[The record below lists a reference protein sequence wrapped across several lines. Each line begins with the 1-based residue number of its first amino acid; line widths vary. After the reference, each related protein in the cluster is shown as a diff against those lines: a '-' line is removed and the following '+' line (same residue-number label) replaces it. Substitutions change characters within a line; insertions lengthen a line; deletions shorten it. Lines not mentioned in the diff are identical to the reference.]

1 MRTAARPHAFTGAF
15 GLPHSG
21 DVQGHPLRYSAAL
34 LLTALASQ
42 TSASAQTAQL
52 LVRSGEQATQLSY
65 EVFRRFGSDAAGLV
79 LPAPVI
85 NDQGDVLFFGSL
97 GGPVG
102 ATDTAVFVL
111 TDQGFRVA
119 ARRFTTVPG
128 YPSGTSFESFPSVL
142 LADNGD
148 AIIKARLT
156 GSSVLMGINDVGI
169 WRSTPFAT
177 VQLARTSDFA
187 PQTSPAA
194 TYKLLLEP
202 MVARA
207 TTAASLAI
215 PARVKNTQTL
225 TEHDGVWIPG
235 HGEPRRAMQ
244 GSVAP
249 GTAGAIFSGV
259 LCLPSSVG
267 PAVYYGELSGGDV
280 QTLSFGGT
288 TFSNASGI
296 WADDG
301 TALPILRARPGMP
314 LTDGASGPVL
324 SSILT
329 SERHPLSTADGSIIF
344 AGTAVNGVSGT
355 NLGQG
360 VWRLGNGL
368 IEQVMLSGDLIG
380 NAPGVTAS
388 SVILSAASGALH
400 DSGGKTIVVS
410 RLSGAGVTY
419 LNETALLERSDLGL
433 MLVARARQQA
443 PGCPSGQI
451 FTTSSLSG
459 SIATARSGKWA
470 FSAQV
475 QGTGVTTANDR
486 GVWVVQNGLAELAL
500 REGMQVSSYLIA
512 EIKDS
517 ASSLQISDSGDII
530 VHCDLVPASNP
541 FGARSAAIV
550 AWSPCRGTSIPIAN
564 GRPLQLASGST
575 ANVVNFRAATSGML
589 NRHGELVAA
598 VKFASAIPDDEAIA
612 LISLPGCNP
621 CRADYDNSG
630 VLTVHDIY
638 IFLTNWF
645 RGEADYDNS
654 GTTEV
659 LDIFAFLSDWYAG
672 CP

>member
-21 DVQGHPLRYSAAL
+21 EVRQQKARYSAAIL
-34 LLTALASQ
+34 LAALACQ

-52 LVRSGEQATQLSY
+52 LVRSGEQATDLSY
-65 EVFRRFGSDAAGLV
+65 EVFRRFGSDAAGIV
-79 LPAPVI
+79 LPAPVL

-111 TDQGFRVA
+111 TNQGFRVA

-156 GSSVLMGINDVGI
+156 GSSVQMGINDVGV
-169 WRSTPFAT
+169 WRSTPTET
-177 VQLARTSDFA
+177 VQLARTSEFA

-202 MVARA
+202 MVTRA
-207 TTAASLAI
+207 STAASLAI

-225 TEHDGVWIPG
+225 TEHDGIWIPG
-235 HGEPRRAMQ
+235 HAQPRRAMQ

-249 GTAGAIFSGV
+249 GTAGAVFSGV
-259 LCLPSSVG
+259 LCVPSSAG

-280 QTLSFGGT
+280 QTLSIGGN
-288 TFSNASGI
+288 TFSNASGL

-301 TALPILRARPGMP
+301 TGLPVLRVRPGMQ
-314 LTDGASGPVL
+314 LTGSATGPVL

-329 SERHPLSTADGSIIF
+329 SGSDPISTADGSIIF
-344 AGTAVNGVSGT
+344 AGTAVHSVTGA

-360 VWRLGNGL
+360 AWRLDNGA
-368 IEQVMLSGDLIG
+368 IEQVLLSGDLVV
-380 NAPGVTAS
+380 NAPGLSADS
-388 SVILSAASGALH
+388 ILSTATAGALH

-419 LNETALLERSDLGL
+419 LNETALLESSASGL

-451 FTTSSLSG
+451 FTTSSLAG

-470 FSAQV
+470 FGAQV
-475 QGTGVTTANDR
+475 QGAGVTTANDR
-486 GVWVVQNGLAELAL
+486 GIWVVQNGLAELAL
-500 REGMQVSSYLIA
+500 REGMQISGYLIA

-589 NRHGELVAA
+589 NRHGELAAA

-654 GTTEV
+654 GATEV